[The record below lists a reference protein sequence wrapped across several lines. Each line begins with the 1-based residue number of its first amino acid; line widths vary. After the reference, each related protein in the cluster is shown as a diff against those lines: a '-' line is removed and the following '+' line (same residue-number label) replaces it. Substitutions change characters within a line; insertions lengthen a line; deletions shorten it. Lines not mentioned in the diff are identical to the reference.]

1 MSTLRVETNI
11 GANVEFALGMK
22 GTVKRVAED
31 GLASVTGLNE
41 DDSPKVTVY
50 MDGYAPKE
58 EKVASMAKNVTLTI
72 ELEKIKAVGE
82 AVQQKAMETA
92 IPVVTEVVNKISSID
107 ITNIDEA
114 KKDYKELE
122 KFIKNQ
128 KSTVEEAL
136 KSGAYDVAQS
146 AGAELVNTVRTK
158 LNESMEYYV
167 NLRSKLNPLGSW
179 VEFRNYVEYTSM
191 ISSIY
196 FIRQNLVSWF
206 NDIMKKLEK
215 M

>member
-1 MSTLRVETNI
+1 
-11 GANVEFALGMK
+11 
-22 GTVKRVAED
+22 
-31 GLASVTGLNE
+31 
-41 DDSPKVTVY
+41 
-50 MDGYAPKE
+50 
-58 EKVASMAKNVTLTI
+58 
-72 ELEKIKAVGE
+72 
-82 AVQQKAMETA
+82 META

-206 NDIMKKLEK
+206 NKITKKLEN

>member
-50 MDGYAPKE
+50 MDGYVSKE

-92 IPVVTEVVNKISSID
+92 IPVVTEVVNKISSIN